1 MVDIKIARHTS
12 SSWDIEEDFG
22 QVQESD
28 PLMFYDQFRKNIK
41 ISKGVYLKSFL

>member
-12 SSWDIEEDFG
+12 SSRDIEEDFG

-28 PLMFYDQFRKNIK
+28 PLMFYDQFQIWWCLLK
-41 ISKGVYLKSFL
+41 IFL